1 MVSTS
6 GRAGGGPQYSKLP
19 PGDSDGGAGTSEI
32 SEASEVDMVVDIDRV
47 VVPGPAL
54 SFVDGH
60 ILPRG
65 EPDMLRSGSWHVQ
78 RVWFFHSSF

>member
-1 MVSTS
+1 MLSTS

-19 PGDSDGGAGTSEI
+19 QGDSDGGAGTSEI
-32 SEASEVDMVVDIDRV
+32 IEASEVDMVVDIDRS
-47 VVPGPAL
+47 VVPGPAS

-78 RVWFFHSSF
+78 RVWFFNSSF